1 LDTPG
6 SCSHEKATV
15 LLLLPP
21 HVDAIT
27 APGFMSPSPVVV
39 VNSWSF
45 DQTTKLAL
53 PAAEQS
59 EEHAPKG

>member
-15 LLLLPP
+15 LLLLPDL
-21 HVDAIT
+21 DAIT

-45 DQTTKLAL
+45 DQTTSSRT
-53 PAAEQS
+53 E
-59 EEHAPKG
+59 